1 MKINEIIN
9 LVIIVACLALNIII
23 LCLLIRKKHIKNNQA
38 TDLNDIAIK
47 AISANIEAI
56 NKSFIE
62 QINLK
67 YDDLKKS
74 IDDLKNNNNA
84 FHIELI
90 KLNNEFNEKILI
102 KAQSLNDSIIKQQ
115 LENASKLDLSFKDI
129 NKLVSDNNE
138 KSIKAMNERLNE
150 FTLALKEKVDLID
163 KSVATNLE
171 NIRKDNNEKLDKIQ
185 GVVDEKLQNMLEER
199 LNNSF
204 KNVLEQISGVNKTI
218 GEIKSLASDVSSL
231 KNVFANVKIKGIVGE
246 VILGNLIREI
256 LVKGQYEENVKTK
269 KGSNDA
275 VEYAIKMPGNDGN
288 FIYLPVDSKFPT
300 ESYNKILNAINSN
313 NKEAIDTARKELK
326 NNIKKFASEIANKYI
341 DEPNTTSFAIMFLP
355 IEGLYAEVINMDLFE
370 ELQRD
375 YKICVCGPS
384 TFSALL
390 NALQMG
396 FKTLIIQKK
405 SAEIFKL
412 LGAIKT
418 EFNSFA
424 DALEKTQIKMDQAGK
439 ELNNLV
445 GVRTRVIKKKLKDVE
460 ELDEDESKKILMG

>member
-1 MKINEIIN
+1 MKMYEIISI
-9 LVIIVACLALNIII
+9 VIVTISLLLNIII
-23 LCLLIRKKHIKNNQA
+23 LIILSKNKHSSKDNN
-38 TDLNDIAIK
+38 TKDAIQI
-47 AISANIEAI
+47 ISN
-56 NKSFIE
+56 IE
-62 QINLK
+62 QINTK
-67 YDDLKKS
+67 INDLKEA
-74 IDDLKNNNNA
+74 NNSFQIN
-84 FHIELI
+84 LI
-90 KLNNEFNEKILI
+90 KINNEYNEKLLI
-102 KAQSLNDSIIKQQ
+102 RMQSLNDSLIKQQ
-115 LENASKLDLSFKDI
+115 LENVLKLDNSFKDI
-129 NKLVSDNNE
+129 NKLVNDNNE
-138 KSIKAMNERLNE
+138 KSIKSMNDRLNE
-150 FTLALKEKVDLID
+150 FTSILKEKVDLID
-163 KSVATNLE
+163 KNVVTNLE
-171 NIRKDNNEKLDKIQ
+171 GIRNDNNEKLEKIQ
-185 GVVDEKLQNMLEER
+185 GVVDEKLQHMLEER

-204 KNVLEQISGVNKTI
+204 KNVIEQISGVNK
-218 GEIKSLASDVSSL
+218 ASDVSSL

-256 LVKGQYEENVKTK
+256 LAKGQYEENVKTK

-275 VEYAIKMPGNDGN
+275 VEYAIKMPSNDGN

-300 ESYNKILNAINSN
+300 ESYNKILNAIEN
-313 NKEAIDTARKELK
+313 NDREAIESARKELK
-326 NNIKKFASEIANKYI
+326 NNIKKFASDIANKYI
-341 DEPNTTSFAIMFLP
+341 DEPNTTGFAIMFLP

-418 EFNSFA
+418 EFNNFA

-439 ELNNLV
+439 ELNSLV
-445 GVRTRVIKKKLKDVE
+445 GVRTRAIRKKLKDVE
-460 ELDEDESKKILMG
+460 ELDENESKNILES

>member
-1 MKINEIIN
+1 MKISE
-9 LVIIVACLALNIII
+9 III
-23 LCLLIRKKHIKNNQA
+23 LIIIGVCLILNIVTVCLLIKKNNKINVSKDT
-38 TDLNDIAIK
+38 TDMIIK
-47 AISANIEAI
+47 SISLNIEGL
-56 NKSFIE
+56 NKLFMEKIDM
-62 QINLK
+62 K
-67 YDDLKKS
+67 YDELKKT
-74 IDDLKNNNNA
+74 IEELKNSNNT
-84 FHIELI
+84 FHIDLI
-90 KLNNEFNEKILI
+90 KLNNEYNEKILI
-102 KAQSLNDSIIKQQ
+102 KTQALSDSLIKQQ
-115 LENASKLDLSFKDI
+115 LENATKLDLSFKDI
-129 NKLVSDNNE
+129 NKIVTDNNE

-150 FTLALKEKVDLID
+150 FTILLKEKVDLID
-163 KSVATNLE
+163 KNVVTNLE
-171 NIRKDNNEKLDKIQ
+171 SIRKDNNEKLDKIQ
-185 GVVDEKLQNMLEER
+185 GVVDEKLQHVLEER

-204 KNVLEQISGVNKTI
+204 KNVIEQISGVNKTI
-218 GEIKSLASDVSSL
+218 GEIKNLASDVSSL

-256 LVKGQYEENVKTK
+256 LTKGQYEENVKTK

-275 VEYAIKMPGNDGN
+275 VEYAIKMPSNDGS

-300 ESYNKILNAINSN
+300 ESYNKILNAIESN
-313 NKEAIDTARKELK
+313 DKEAIDSARKELK
-326 NNIKKFASEIANKYI
+326 NNIKKFANDIANKYI
-341 DEPNTTSFAIMFLP
+341 DEPNTTGFAIMFLP

-418 EFNSFA
+418 EFNNFA

-439 ELNNLV
+439 ELNSLV
-445 GVRTRVIKKKLKDVE
+445 GVRTRAIRKKLKDVE
-460 ELDEDESKKILMG
+460 ELDENETKSILES

>member
-1 MKINEIIN
+1 MKISE
-9 LVIIVACLALNIII
+9 III
-23 LCLLIRKKHIKNNQA
+23 LIVIGVCLILNIVTVCLLIKKNNKINVSKDT
-38 TDLNDIAIK
+38 TDMIIK
-47 AISANIEAI
+47 SISLNIEGLNKLFMEKI
-56 NKSFIE
+56 NMR
-62 QINLK
+62 
-67 YDDLKKS
+67 YDELKKT
-74 IDDLKNNNNA
+74 IEELKNSNNA
-84 FHIELI
+84 FHIDLI
-90 KLNNEFNEKILI
+90 KLNNEYNEKILI
-102 KAQSLNDSIIKQQ
+102 KTQALSDSLIKQQ
-115 LENASKLDLSFKDI
+115 LENATKLDLSFKDI
-129 NKLVSDNNE
+129 NKIVTDNNE

-150 FTLALKEKVDLID
+150 FTILLKEKVDLID
-163 KSVATNLE
+163 KNVVTNLE
-171 NIRKDNNEKLDKIQ
+171 SIRKDNNEKLDKIQ
-185 GVVDEKLQNMLEER
+185 GVVDEKLQHVLEER

-204 KNVLEQISGVNKTI
+204 KNVIEQISGVNKTI
-218 GEIKSLASDVSSL
+218 GEIKNLASDVSSL

-256 LVKGQYEENVKTK
+256 LTKGQYEENVKTK

-275 VEYAIKMPGNDGN
+275 VEYAIKMPSNDGS

-300 ESYNKILNAINSN
+300 ESYNKILNAIESN
-313 NKEAIDTARKELK
+313 DKEAIDSARKELK
-326 NNIKKFASEIANKYI
+326 NNIKKFASDIASKYI
-341 DEPNTTSFAIMFLP
+341 DEPNTTGFAIMFLP

-418 EFNSFA
+418 EFNNFA

-439 ELNNLV
+439 ELNSLV
-445 GVRTRVIKKKLKDVE
+445 GVRTRAIRKKLKDVE
-460 ELDEDESKKILMG
+460 ELDENETKSILES